1 MALCRVPTE
10 GAGMG
15 SQGLAGRGRRRAAQV
30 VGWEGPGSGPAPA
43 AGARRRR
50 GALVLV
56 GAVLAGLVV
65 GCSSPDPVIESPAPV
80 VSEEPSPSPNP
91 TPTPT
96 PTGPVK
102 PERPAD
108 MDRTDEV
115 GAAAAAVY
123 FLELAPY
130 VMATGDLSEWDL
142 MTWAETCGFCTGIK
156 DQANEARAMGDS
168 FTGAE
173 VTLTEVEPG
182 QLDDLIGGIPVL
194 VTYQQEPLL
203 RRSPTG
209 DVVFEQPAGSGRVQ
223 VDTVSTDNGW
233 KILAV
238 STVE

>member
-1 MALCRVPTE
+1 MLMTCV
-10 GAGMG
+10 
-15 SQGLAGRGRRRAAQV
+15 
-30 VGWEGPGSGPAPA
+30 
-43 AGARRRR
+43 
-50 GALVLV
+50 VLV
-56 GAVLAGLVV
+56 GVV
-65 GCSSPDPVIESPAPV
+65 TGCSSAEPIVESPAPV
-80 VSEEPSPSPNP
+80 VREEPSP

-96 PTGPVK
+96 PTPTEPVK

-115 GAAAAAVY
+115 GAAAAATY

-130 VMATGDLSEWDL
+130 VMATGDLAEWDL

-173 VTLTEVEPG
+173 VTLSQIEPG

-194 VTYQQEPLL
+194 VTYEQEPLL
-203 RRSPTG
+203 RRSLTG
-209 DVVFEQPAGSGRVQ
+209 EVVSEQPAGSGRLQ
-223 VDTVSTDNGW
+223 VDTVSTEDGW